1 MRYYKIIII
10 TLLVCLFKQTNGQTY
25 SELNKKCSEIL
36 NGIPI
41 GDSIFW
47 VRLNQRDSC
56 LIGLKAPSLDI
67 TTIDNEK
74 IKTES
79 LHGKVLFLNFWFTKC
94 KPCIKEM
101 PILNKIVKSYKNKDV
116 VFISFA
122 IEDSIKLQ
130 KFLKT
135 KKFNFKVVPN
145 AGRIL
150 IDTFKLFAAWP
161 TSIIIDKN
169 GIIRLINTG
178 EIKLNETNEL
188 ISRLLK

>member
-1 MRYYKIIII
+1 M
-10 TLLVCLFKQTNGQTY
+10 
-25 SELNKKCSEIL
+25 ELNKKCSEIL

-41 GDSIFW
+41 GDSLFW

-67 TTIDNEK
+67 TTIENEK

-79 LHGKVLFLNFWFTKC
+79 LQGKVLFLNFWFMSC

-101 PILNKIVKSYKNKDV
+101 PILNKIVKTYKNKDV

-122 IEDSIKLQ
+122 NEDSIKLQ

-169 GIIRLINTG
+169 GIIRLIKTG
-178 EIKLNETNEL
+178 EVKLNETSEL
-188 ISRLLK
+188 INRLL

>member
-1 MRYYKIIII
+1 MRYYKIILI
-10 TLLVCLFKQTNGQTY
+10 TLLICLFKQTNGQTY
-25 SELNKKCSEIL
+25 LELNKKCSEIL

-67 TTIDNEK
+67 TTIGNEK

-79 LHGKVLFLNFWFTKC
+79 LQGKVLFLNFWFTNC

-101 PILNKIVKSYKNKDV
+101 PILNKIVKTYKNKDV

-122 IEDSIKLQ
+122 NDDYVKLQ
-130 KFLKT
+130 RFLKA

-145 AGRIL
+145 ASRIL

-169 GIIRLINTG
+169 GIIRLIKTG
-178 EIKLNETNEL
+178 EIKPNETNEL
-188 ISRLLK
+188 ISKLLK